1 MRIVPVRPLHPIS
14 VTGSPQNYQHL
25 DRRRS
30 SNTDTDSNT
39 GNGSMDSNTGR
50 RSVTPIEPFVD
61 ESFGKY
67 AGTNKA
73 ELPSTLPG
81 GHDWEIARIVQA
93 LLVKQPPAG
102 ALN

>member
-1 MRIVPVRPLHPIS
+1 
-14 VTGSPQNYQHL
+14 
-25 DRRRS
+25 
-30 SNTDTDSNT
+30 
-39 GNGSMDSNTGR
+39 MDSNTGR

-81 GHDWEIARIVQA
+81 GHDWEIARIV
-93 LLVKQPPAG
+93 
-102 ALN
+102 